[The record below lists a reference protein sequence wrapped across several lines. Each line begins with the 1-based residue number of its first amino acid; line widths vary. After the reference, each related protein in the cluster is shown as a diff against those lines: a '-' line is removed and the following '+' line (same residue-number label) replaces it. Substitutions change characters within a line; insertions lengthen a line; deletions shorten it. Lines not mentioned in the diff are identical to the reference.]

1 MIAADPSAAAAMAR
15 LILVVAAVVALV
27 AVTAMASDADNIN
40 DYCPADLKSM
50 LTINGLVC
58 KAAKDVTVQDFL
70 FSGFQMAPNV
80 SPGGIVITA
89 AVAAVNFPG
98 LNTLGLA
105 LARIDF
111 AKGGLVP
118 PHTHP
123 RATEVVYMLSG
134 EVFMGFVDTAGKL
147 FAATLKAGEVF
158 IFPRGLV
165 HFQLETG
172 KGPAVSISVLGA
184 QNPGV
189 QLIPSSLFGSTP
201 TIPNEVLAKGFGITE
216 KEAQEIKM
224 NF

>member
-15 LILVVAAVVALV
+15 LFLVVAAVLALF

-40 DYCPADLKSM
+40 DYCPTDLKSM

-58 KAAKDVTVQDFL
+58 KAPKDVTVNDFM
-70 FSGFQMAPNV
+70 FSGFQMAANV
-80 SPGGIVITA
+80 SPGGIVITPGFA
-89 AVAAVNFPG
+89 GVNFPG
-98 LNTLGLA
+98 LNTLGLS
-105 LARIDF
+105 LARIDY

-118 PHTHP
+118 AHTHP
-123 RATEVVYMLSG
+123 RATEVLYVLSG

-158 IFPRGLV
+158 VFPRGLV

-172 KGPAVSISVLGA
+172 KGSAASLSVLGA

-189 QLIPSSLFGSTP
+189 QLIAPSLFGSTP
-201 TIPNEVLAKGFGITE
+201 TIPNEVLTKGFGITD
-216 KEAQEIKM
+216 KEVNVIKM